1 MSFTAWA
8 QSHARSIL
16 FFLATLVVAGVV
28 ASFSLPVA
36 LFPHVSFPRVRIT
49 LDAGDRP
56 AERMAVEV
64 TTPVE
69 EAVRA
74 IPGVRSVRSTTSRG
88 TAEISVNFDWGED
101 MVAAMLQCQSQVNKI
116 LPALPAGTSFEVE
129 RMDPT
134 VFPVIAY
141 SLISDSH
148 SSVELRDLA
157 LYTLRPALST
167 VSGVARVTVQGGR
180 VEEYRVNV
188 DPDKLQSF
196 KMTLAEVASALSASN
211 VLVAVGH
218 LEQYNKLYL
227 VVSDTRFQKFEEI
240 ERTVLRS
247 TPDGVVL
254 LEDVAQ
260 VEHSSEPQW
269 IRVTAD
275 GHDAVLFQVYQQPTG
290 NTVEIASGIKAKLR
304 EMKKQIPD
312 GVKIADWYD
321 QSDLITASESS
332 TRDAVLVGIVL
343 AAIVL
348 LAFLGDWKVTLIA
361 TLTVPAVLAATILLL
376 YVLKMSFNIM
386 TLGGM
391 AAAVGLI
398 IDDAIV
404 MVEHI
409 VRRARGSAEGNAR
422 SRVLRAA
429 SEFTNPLAGS
439 SAATIIIFTP
449 LAFLSGVTG
458 AFFKALSLTM
468 AASLIISFIVA
479 WLAVPILCATFL
491 KRKDAEIEEHGPF
504 TRRVHGV
511 YREKMQRLLRQPRFV
526 LVFLVP
532 LLLLGFIAFK
542 SVGSGFMPAM
552 DEGGFILDYISPPGT
567 SLAET
572 DRLLRQVESV
582 LQETPEVQTYSRR
595 TGLQLGGGVT
605 EANTG
610 DFFVRLKPF
619 PRRGIEEVM
628 NDVRDE
634 IEKHIPGLQVELLQ
648 LMEDLIGDL
657 TSVPQPIEIKLYS
670 DDEQLLRTLPPQ
682 VADTISK
689 VRGVVEVKNG
699 IVPAGDA
706 LNIQVDRV
714 KVGLE
719 GMDPEAVTKALTG
732 FLSGNVTTHVQQG
745 PKLIGIRVWIPRDAR
760 ETMRNIDNLLLRA
773 PDGHLFPLK
782 RVATLIPVSGQ
793 PEIMR
798 DDLKR
803 MVAVTARISG
813 RDLGSTVREV
823 KRKLVSSGLIPNDV
837 LYTFGGLYEQQ
848 QIAFRGLTIIL
859 ITAIVLVF
867 LLLLFLY
874 ESFRVA
880 FAMLLVPIFAV
891 AGVFVGLWVTGTEF
905 NITSRMGMTMI
916 VGIVTEI
923 AIFYYS
929 EFRSLPASDDRLI
942 LSGTNRMRAISMTTF
957 AAILALLPLALG
969 IGHGSALQQPLAI
982 AIISGLICSLPLV
995 LIILPALLA
1004 IFDPEASTR
1013 SHA

>member
-1 MSFTAWA
+1 
-8 QSHARSIL
+8 
-16 FFLATLVVAGVV
+16 
-28 ASFSLPVA
+28 
-36 LFPHVSFPRVRIT
+36 
-49 LDAGDRP
+49 
-56 AERMAVEV
+56 
-64 TTPVE
+64 
-69 EAVRA
+69 
-74 IPGVRSVRSTTSRG
+74 
-88 TAEISVNFDWGED
+88 
-101 MVAAMLQCQSQVNKI
+101 
-116 LPALPAGTSFEVE
+116 
-129 RMDPT
+129 
-134 VFPVIAY
+134 
-141 SLISDSH
+141 
-148 SSVELRDLA
+148 
-157 LYTLRPALST
+157 
-167 VSGVARVTVQGGR
+167 
-180 VEEYRVNV
+180 
-188 DPDKLQSF
+188 
-196 KMTLAEVASALSASN
+196 
-211 VLVAVGH
+211 
-218 LEQYNKLYL
+218 
-227 VVSDTRFQKFEEI
+227 
-240 ERTVLRS
+240 
-247 TPDGVVL
+247 
-254 LEDVAQ
+254 
-260 VEHSSEPQW
+260 
-269 IRVTAD
+269 
-275 GHDAVLFQVYQQPTG
+275 
-290 NTVEIASGIKAKLR
+290 
-304 EMKKQIPD
+304 
-312 GVKIADWYD
+312 
-321 QSDLITASESS
+321 
-332 TRDAVLVGIVL
+332 
-343 AAIVL
+343 
-348 LAFLGDWKVTLIA
+348 
-361 TLTVPAVLAATILLL
+361 
-376 YVLKMSFNIM
+376 M

-409 VRRARGSAEGNAR
+409 VRRVRGAREGDPR
-422 SRVLRAA
+422 SRVLEAA
-429 SEFTNPLAGS
+429 REFTNPLAGS
-439 SAATIIIFTP
+439 SAATIIIFAP

-468 AASLIISFIVA
+468 AASLVISFIVA

-504 TRRVHGV
+504 ARRVHEV

-526 LVFLVP
+526 IVFLAP

-542 SVGSGFMPAM
+542 SVGSGFMPVM

-572 DRLLRQVESV
+572 DRLLRLVESV

-605 EANTG
+605 EANIG

-619 PRRGIEEVM
+619 PRRGIEEIM

-670 DDEQLLRTLPPQ
+670 DDERILSSLPPQ

-745 PKLIGIRVWIPRDAR
+745 PKLIGVRVWIPREAR

-823 KRKLVSSGLIPNDV
+823 KRKLASSGLIPNNV

-859 ITAIVLVF
+859 IAAIVLVF
-867 LLLLFLY
+867 LLLLFIY

-880 FAMLLVPIFAV
+880 FALLLVPVFAV
-891 AGVFVGLWVTGTEF
+891 AGVFIGLWVTGTEF

>member
-1 MSFTAWA
+1 MNFTAWA
-8 QSHARSIL
+8 HSHARSIL
-16 FFLATLVVAGVV
+16 FLLGALALAGAV

-36 LFPHVSFPRVRIT
+36 LFPQVSFPRVRIT

-56 AERMAVEV
+56 AEQMTIEV

-74 IPGVRSVRSTTSRG
+74 IPGVRNLRSTTSRG
-88 TAEISVNFDWGED
+88 TSEISANFNWGED
-101 MVAAMLQCQSQVNKI
+101 MVSAMLQCQSQINKI
-116 LPALPAGTSFEVE
+116 LPSLPSGTSFEVE

-141 SLISDSH
+141 SLTSDSH
-148 SSVELRDLA
+148 SLIELRDLA

-167 VSGVARVTVQGGR
+167 VSGVARVGVQGGR
-180 VEEYRVNV
+180 VEEYRVTV

-211 VLVAVGH
+211 VLVAVGR
-218 LEQYNKLYL
+218 LEQYDKLYL
-227 VVSDTRFQKFEEI
+227 VVSDTRFKKFDQI
-240 ERTVLRS
+240 DRTGLRS

-254 LEDVAQ
+254 LDDVAT
-260 VEHSSEPQW
+260 VEHSAEPQW
-269 IRVTAD
+269 VRVTAD
-275 GHDAVLFQVYQQPTG
+275 GHDAVLFQVYQQPSG
-290 NTVEIASGIKAKLR
+290 NTVEIARGIKAKLR
-304 EMKKQIPD
+304 EIAKQIPE

-321 QSDLITASESS
+321 QSDLIIASEGS
-332 TRDAVLVGIVL
+332 TRDAILIGMVL
-343 AAIVL
+343 AAFVL
-348 LAFLGDWKVTLIA
+348 LIFLRDWKVTLIA

-398 IDDAIV
+398 IDDGIV

-409 VRRARGSAEGNAR
+409 VRRVRGFREGDPR
-422 SRVLRAA
+422 SRALGAA
-429 SEFTNPLAGS
+429 REFTNPLAGS

-449 LAFLSGVTG
+449 LAFLSGVAG

-468 AASLIISFIVA
+468 ASSLVISFIVA
-479 WLAVPILCATFL
+479 WLAVPILCAAFL
-491 KRKDAEIEEHGPF
+491 KGKDAEIEEHGPF
-504 TRRVHGV
+504 TRRVHEV

-526 LVFLVP
+526 VLFLVP
-532 LLLLGFIAFK
+532 LVLFGFIAFK
-542 SVGSGFMPAM
+542 NVGSGFMPVM

-595 TGLQLGGGVT
+595 TGLQLGGGIT

-628 NDVRDE
+628 NDGRDE
-634 IEKHIPGLQVELLQ
+634 IEKNIPGHQGDVLPM
-648 LMEDLIGDL
+648 MEDLIGDL
-657 TSVPQPIEIKLYS
+657 TSVPQPIEIKLFS
-670 DDEQLLRTLPPQ
+670 DDEQLLRTLPPR
-682 VADTISK
+682 VVDAISK

-745 PKLIGIRVWIPRDAR
+745 PKLIGVRVWIPRDAR

-773 PDGHLFPLK
+773 PDDHLFPLK

-837 LYTFGGLYEQQ
+837 LYHFGGLYEQQ

-867 LLLLFLY
+867 LLLLFIY

-880 FAMLLVPIFAV
+880 FALLLVPIFDV
-891 AGVFVGLWVTGTEF
+891 AGVFIGLWVTGTEF
-905 NITSRMGMTMI
+905 NITSRMGRPMI

-1004 IFDPEASTR
+1004 IFDPGASTR